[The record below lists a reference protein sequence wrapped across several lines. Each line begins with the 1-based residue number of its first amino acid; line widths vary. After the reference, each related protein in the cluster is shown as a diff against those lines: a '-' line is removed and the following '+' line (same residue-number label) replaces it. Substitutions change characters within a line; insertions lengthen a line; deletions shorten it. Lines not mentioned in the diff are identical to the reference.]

1 MAAPGLVVWALVAI
15 LIPTVAAASQGRA
28 TADLSGVVFD
38 PQGAVVPA
46 AAVTARNVATNI
58 TRKTV
63 SNENG
68 EYAFPGLVAGTY
80 EITVEARG
88 FDKAVRADIELSVG
102 QAATLDVTLTVSGV
116 SQIITVS
123 SSPLLVNTVRTEQSQ
138 RIAPVTIAALP
149 VNGRNF
155 FDFSLLTPNVSRG
168 RANLNTPLVEPGI
181 SFAGL
186 RGQFNNIS
194 VDGLDN
200 NDAYNGSSRATISQE
215 AVQEFR
221 VVNNSFGAD
230 AGRALGGLVN
240 VVTKSGGNTR
250 HGSAFVFLRDDRFDA
265 RSILTPADQN
275 SDLRQQQFGGTF
287 SGPITRDVLF
297 AFASY
302 EGQRRRQR
310 PQYSTFILT
319 NIDDINARLATFG
332 FPSEAIDEVKTS
344 NNYDQALGKV
354 HGQTGQT
361 LVTARYNVTNARN
374 PNLGVGGIALP
385 SNGRR
390 NAVTD
395 HSGAVTAVTVFSPTM
410 VNDLRAQI
418 AHRRFDNRPVV
429 ALPNLLVAGLL
440 VAGNQFD
447 QIDTRSERRLQIADS
462 VTLLG
467 KGHTVKFGG
476 EANFVHDDM
485 NFFAFGGG
493 RVVFAGINGFLNTAN
508 DPAGFT
514 AGTFQVGV
522 GDPNTSVSQ
531 PTIEAF
537 VQDEWRVHPRVTL
550 NYGLRYTVDLVPTEM
565 LDRDYDNFQP
575 RTGVAYALDA
585 SSKTMVSAG
594 YGIFVN
600 TFPILQHIN
609 PRLFGGRNYSEP
621 RNQLDGQVL
630 IHSISGAGATPAAV
644 AYLNNGTIP
653 AAAPQ
658 FAIPA
663 NRHVANPY
671 SHQASLLIERQL
683 GDRLVVR
690 GGYVY
695 TRGAN
700 LNRIQNINLLAPVA
714 TLPSGKPDFQFRA
727 ANPAFSAVT
736 EYNSNGHS
744 RYHGATVTLEKRLSQ
759 RFAFTLNYT
768 GSKATD
774 DTVNFSFQNSAENEF
789 AKELEWARSVE
800 HVPHRF
806 TAFGLLD
813 APETGALR
821 GFRLAGT
828 VVAESGRFFNVTV
841 GADANRDFNAQTDR
855 PFLVGRNTL
864 QGPAYFNVDLRV
876 SKSLTVQTARLELI
890 FEVFNLFNRVN
901 VQNVNGVWG
910 TGEQPIAS
918 YGTPNAVFNPRQVQ
932 LAFRAS
938 F

>member
-1 MAAPGLVVWALVAI
+1 MVARRLLVWALVTS
-15 LIPTVAAASQGRA
+15 LVPTIAAAGQAPASI
-28 TADLSGVVFD
+28 SGVVLD
-38 PQGAVVPA
+38 PDGAVVAGASVA
-46 AAVTARNVATNI
+46 ARSVSTNL
-58 TRKTV
+58 TRKAV
-63 SNENG
+63 SNERG
-68 EYAFPGLVAGTY
+68 EYSFPGLTAGTY
-80 EITVEARG
+80 EITVEAPG
-88 FDKAVRADIELSVG
+88 FNKAVRADIELSVG
-102 QAATLDVTLTVSGV
+102 QTATLDVTLTVSGV
-116 SQIITVS
+116 TSSVVVT
-123 SSPLLVNTVRTEQSQ
+123 SSPVLINTAQTEQSQ
-138 RIAPVTIAALP
+138 RIAPVAIAALP

-186 RGQFNNIS
+186 RGQYNTIS

-200 NDAYNGSSRATISQE
+200 NDGYNGSSRATISQE

-221 VVNNSFGAD
+221 VVNNTFAAD

-250 HGSAFVFLRDDRFDA
+250 HGSAFEFLRDDGLDA
-265 RSILTPADQN
+265 RSILTPAGQS
-275 SDLRQQQFGGTF
+275 SDLRQHQFGGVF
-287 SGPITRDVLF
+287 SGPIRRDVLF

-310 PQYSTFILT
+310 PQYSTFILS
-319 NIDDINARLATFG
+319 NIDAINAKLATFG
-332 FPSEAIDEVKTS
+332 FPAEAIDATRIA
-344 NNYDQALGKV
+344 NDHDQALAKL
-354 HGQTGQT
+354 HGQRGQT
-361 LVTARYNVTNARN
+361 LLTVRYNVTNARN

-390 NAVTD
+390 NAVVD
-395 HSGAVTAVTVFSPTM
+395 HSGVVTAVTVISPTV
-410 VNDLRAQI
+410 VNDLRAQF
-418 AHRRFDNRPVV
+418 AHRQFDNLPVV
-429 ALPNLLVAGLL
+429 SRPNLLVAGLL

-447 QIDTRSERRLQIADS
+447 QIDTRSERRFQIADS

-467 KGHTVKFGG
+467 NGHTLKFGG
-476 EANFVHDDM
+476 EVNLVHDDM

-493 RVVFAGINGFLNTAN
+493 RIVFAGLGGFLNTGGA
-508 DPAGFT
+508 PAGFT

-537 VQDEWRVHPRVTL
+537 AQDEWRLHPRLTL

-565 LDRDYDNFQP
+565 LDRDYNNFQP
-575 RTGVAYALDA
+575 RTGVAFALDDQNR
-585 SSKTMVSAG
+585 TLVRAG
-594 YGIFVN
+594 YGMFVN

-609 PRLFGGRNYSEP
+609 PRLFGGRNFSTP
-621 RNQLDGQVL
+621 RNQLEGQVL
-630 IHSISGAGATPAAV
+630 IHSISGAAATGAAQ
-644 AYLNNGTIP
+644 AYLASGTIP
-653 AAAPQ
+653 VGAPQ

-671 SHQASLLIERQL
+671 SHQASVQIERQL
-683 GDRLVVR
+683 SDRLVVR
-690 GGYVY
+690 GGYVH
-695 TRGAN
+695 TRGGN
-700 LNRIQNINLLAPVA
+700 LNRIQNINLLEPVA

-727 ANPAFSAVT
+727 ADPAFAAIT

-744 RYHGATVTLEKRLSQ
+744 RYHGATVTVEKRISR
-759 RFAFTLNYT
+759 RFFLTLNYT
-768 GSKATD
+768 ASKATD

-806 TAFGLLD
+806 TAFGMLD
-813 APETGALR
+813 APDRGWLR
-821 GFRLAGT
+821 GFRIAGIL
-828 VVAESGRFFNVTV
+828 VAESGRFFNVTV

-876 SKSLTVQTARLELI
+876 SKVLGVRATRLELI
-890 FEVFNLFNRVN
+890 FETFNLFNRVN
-901 VQNVNGVWG
+901 VQSVNGVWG
-910 TGEQPIAS
+910 TGDQPIAS

-932 LAFRAS
+932 LAIRAS